1 MVGGVAACLRWLT
14 GVWMCLRLRFTK
26 RTLGHSA
33 SSSVLLNPCA
43 LGKVRRTGR
52 RLEATVRLKEV
63 LVVETDEKEEDV
75 EDDVYGFTGSDAS
88 RYLKVLGRVP
98 GGGKRRGGG
107 GYRRR

>member
-1 MVGGVAACLRWLT
+1 M
-14 GVWMCLRLRFTK
+14 
-26 RTLGHSA
+26 
-33 SSSVLLNPCA
+33 
-43 LGKVRRTGR
+43 
-52 RLEATVRLKEV
+52 RLKEV